1 MNLHRLIVNLW
12 CRLPACPTLTQQA
25 ESLHHKPWGIRVAFV
40 AALTGAASAFAEPSL
55 ILHNGIV
62 HTVNA
67 TNATAQAVAIEGER
81 ILAVGSNKEIVAL
94 ASPATRR
101 IDLQGG
107 TVVPGIIDSHGH
119 LLNLGQGL
127 QNLDFTGTT
136 SYEQIVAMVAAKATA
151 TPEGTWIRGR
161 GWDQNDWAEKEFP
174 RHQALSEVSPNH
186 PVVLTRID
194 GHASLA
200 NQLALDAA
208 GIAKDTADPDGGKI
222 LRDSDGAPTGVLIDA
237 AQGLVERRVPAPNG
251 ADAKAAVGEAIRECL
266 RYGITSMHDAGV
278 SAGQIELYKQLIAED
293 AFPLRVYAMISANDR
308 AALNKYF
315 KDGPLIGYGNNR
327 LTVRSVKAMADGA
340 LGSRGAALLEDYS
353 DDPGNRGLSIMG
365 RDVIEPLTTRAL
377 EAGFQVCTH
386 AIGDRGNRETLDAY
400 EAAFKAVTT
409 AKDARLRIEHAQIVA
424 LDDIPRFAALG
435 IIPSM
440 QATHATSDMYWA
452 EDRVGPERIKG
463 AYAWR
468 KFLEAGCKIANGS
481 DFPVEKVDPLLGFH
495 ASITRQ
501 DARGFPGGGWRPEER
516 MTRIEMLRSFT
527 IDAAYAA
534 FEENIKGSLEPGKLA
549 DMVVLSQD
557 VMTIDPAKILETR
570 VELTILGGAVVY
582 ER

>member
-1 MNLHRLIVNLW
+1 MMIR
-12 CRLPACPTLTQQA
+12 TLQKVYA
-25 ESLHHKPWGIRVAFV
+25 SLLLSSLA
-40 AALTGAASAFAEPSL
+40 TFAEPSL
-55 ILHNGIV
+55 ILHNGVV

-67 TNATAQAVAIEGER
+67 TNTTAQAIAIEGDR
-81 ILAVGSNKEIVAL
+81 ILAVGPNDEILAL
-94 ASPATRR
+94 ASPDTRL
-101 IDLQGG
+101 IDLHGR
-107 TVVPGIIDSHGH
+107 TVIPGIIDSHGH
-119 LLNLGQGL
+119 LGNLGQSL
-127 QNLDFTGTT
+127 RYLDFTGTA
-136 SYEQIVAMVAAKATA
+136 SYDEIVAMVAAKAGV
-151 TPEGTWIRGR
+151 TPKGTWIRGR
-161 GWDQNDWAEKEFP
+161 GWDQNDWPEKDFP
-174 RHQALSEVSPNH
+174 HHEALSAATPDH

-208 GIAKDTADPDGGKI
+208 GITSNTADPDGGKI
-222 LRDSDGAPTGVLIDA
+222 LRDADDEPTGVLIDT
-237 AQGLVERRVPAPNG
+237 AQGLVERRVPAPSG

-315 KDGPLIGYGNNR
+315 NDGPLIGYGNNR

-365 RDVIEPLTTRAL
+365 RDVIEPLTARAL

-400 EAAFKAVTT
+400 EAALKAVPT
-409 AKDARLRIEHAQIVA
+409 AKDARLRIEHAQVVA

-452 EDRVGPERIKG
+452 EDRVGPDRIKG

-468 KFLEAGCKIANGS
+468 KFLDSGCRIANGS
-481 DFPVEKVDPLLGFH
+481 DFPVEKVNPLLGFH
-495 ASITRQ
+495 AAITRQ
-501 DARGFPGGGWRPEER
+501 DARGFPEGGWRPEER
-516 MTRIEMLRSFT
+516 MTRIEMLHSFT

-534 FEENIKGSLEPGKLA
+534 WEELIKGSLEPGKLA

-557 VMTIDPAKILETR
+557 VMAIDPAKILETR
-570 VELTILGGAVVY
+570 VEMTILGGAVVY
-582 ER
+582 EL